1 MSTLE
6 PKVFGPKVFG
16 LGLSKSG
23 TTTLGECFEILGL
36 TPCAHPQ
43 TIHDCLVGEG
53 PPEVDLG
60 GYAETARF
68 AADAAGFGEYPH
80 RVLVAQVL
88 EHANYGLAIELARH
102 FRSFEDR
109 PWNVAPMYRLLDEA
123 FPGSRFILTWRE
135 PERWWRSVEQWL
147 LRTHP
152 EDEGKRWRYL
162 TQLKAERI
170 EREGFVAAYEAYN
183 AEVRG
188 YFAGRGDFLA
198 IDFEAGEGWDELCGF
213 LRMPV
218 PDAPFPHA
226 NRQTY

>member
-1 MSTLE
+1 MTALE
-6 PKVFGPKVFG
+6 PKVFG
-16 LGLSKSG
+16 LGLSKTG
-23 TTTLGECFEILGL
+23 TTTLGESFELLGL

-43 TIHDCLVGEG
+43 LVHDCLVGEG
-53 PPEVDLG
+53 PPEVDLR

-68 AADAAGFGEYPH
+68 AGDVSEFGEYPH

-88 EHANYGLAIELARH
+88 EHANYALAIELARH

-109 PWNVAPMYRLLDEA
+109 PWNIAPMYRLLDEA
-123 FPGSRFILTWRE
+123 YPGSRFVLTRRE

-147 LRTHP
+147 LVTHP
-152 EDEGKRWRYL
+152 HDEGKTGRYL

-170 EREGFVAAYEAYN
+170 EREAFIAAYRAYD

-188 YFAGRGDFLA
+188 YFAGRDDFLA
-198 IDFEAGEGWDELCGF
+198 IDFEAGEGWEPLCTF
-213 LRMPV
+213 LGLPV

-226 NRQTY
+226 NRQEY